1 MQILTSDTDITK
13 TINVGAIGKASTVTL
28 FGCTFTDLTTTKPIA
43 GAVALDI
50 VIPAPKSVADS
61 TLATVHVDGSRVES
75 FQVITSGIRQFD
87 PRYLVRPFM
96 KEDADLAYGP
106 VLASPASPMVFIDLS
121 TLPKLTAMPA
131 TCNFIYY
138 DYVTD
143 TMYYFGAITSLST
156 VTASTSVW
164 TESFASDPVVD
175 YISVGAAS
183 GAVVGYHFIFTASGK
198 VIELFAPT
206 TANFKQTR
214 QLPHKIKSATVTAVN
229 ATATSTYL
237 ASTGLIVLDDKGNLY
252 KYKLRDLSLIG
263 SVLGTNLL
271 RLVGSTAYNAGINSV
286 YALSKEPRQNMYY
299 VDSSTTAPP
308 NITRHTSNTDVQN
321 DIPNIQF
328 IDSFSIGGYAGNGGR
343 WLAYNFNTNKLV
355 YIDGFGNSVFSYD
368 FTTDNNLNTLAGR
381 LVYGYSQ
388 TASTDGVIRS
398 LYQALKYTSTKN
410 YVGDKAW
417 NFMSGDSNYSIGRI
431 RKVAK
436 SYLIDGSSYSLSDMP
451 SNVKF
456 NGKSL
461 SFKLADSTLTGFKIV
476 LPPELA
482 GTITVN
488 EVASDLTVPS
498 GEVQIT
504 FNAAPTQ
511 SSYYLAI
518 GHTLFDVSVDGLY
531 RLTVGEVGKN
541 STVNL
546 YGATFSDDG
555 TTTRNITGP
564 TEIVVSVPVPATPY
578 ESNIAEVYVD
588 SGRVAYFTRQPYADA
603 TSLKQFN
610 PAYFTRPYLNTDIDP
625 SQGIVKIVQ
634 SQAYTSP
641 LPTFLRID
649 TLATVPALSVLKSC
663 YYDYYTDK
671 MYWFGGSVTD
681 PSQIGAAT
689 TVWVE
694 DFSADPLACYQQID
708 SSPTFGSPNYAAY
721 FILFHK
727 SGKVRLQH
735 CNTAYPTITYT
746 KILPHDIVAGCA
758 LWTGGFNS
766 SAGLTTSARIVVS
779 DSKGNLYKYS
789 ANVQGAHD
797 LGPAILKGKVVGKNI
812 VKLVSSNF
820 SLASPTVLAL
830 SDEARTNAYTVDA
843 LPETAPTLTRQPI
856 NPVTKNMQSVDIN
869 PGYFKLLSY
878 NFATNKLR
886 VVNLDGTDANATYA
900 GNFVRLSG
908 TGGKFVDSL
917 HPLVVADTFMRSWDR
932 VLPHVSNVPA
942 ANDPA
947 SLIDSSFDSD
957 GTYKFYGYDTYPCIA
972 YGVVANA
979 PSGDMVVES
988 IIFEWTGTGTSS
1000 PRYITIS
1007 NWNGTDYVIHQ
1018 QFDMFSIGGPYPK
1031 TLTLKTPMK
1040 LHSSRKMS
1048 LSAGL
1053 TWNGAGTAPLIGI
1066 TELNVMIRKA

>member
-61 TLATVHVDGSRVES
+61 TLATVQVDGSRVES

-106 VLASPASPMVFIDLS
+106 VLASPASPMAFIDLS
-121 TLPKLTAMPA
+121 TLPKLSAMPA

-156 VTASTSVW
+156 VTASTQVW

-175 YISVGAAS
+175 YLTVAHSS
-183 GAVVGYHFIFTASGK
+183 GAIGYHFIFTASGK
-198 VIELFAPT
+198 ILELFASN

-214 QLPHKIKSATVTAVN
+214 ALTHKIKSAVPYYIDSTASAKYGAN
-229 ATATSTYL
+229 ARV
-237 ASTGLIVLDDKGNLY
+237 IVLDDKGNLH
-252 KYKLRDLSLIG
+252 KYKLLDLTLIG
-263 SVLGTNLL
+263 SVPNTNIVKLTGTTGYYT
-271 RLVGSTAYNAGINSV
+271 GSGTGTICAISAEPRANV
-286 YALSKEPRQNMYY
+286 YAVAANIAVAPTLTRQPLNTLTQNMQY
-299 VDSSTTAPP
+299 
-308 NITRHTSNTDVQN
+308 
-321 DIPNIQF
+321 
-328 IDSFSIGGYAGNGGR
+328 IDTFSIGGYSVTGGR
-343 WLAYNFNTNKLV
+343 WLAYDFALNKLV
-355 YIDGFGNSVFSYD
+355 YVSWDGTTIFGYD

-398 LYQALKYTSTKN
+398 LYQNLKYTSTKN

-417 NFMSGDSNYSIGRI
+417 NWLSGDSDYSIGRI

-451 SNVKF
+451 INVKF

-476 LPPELA
+476 LPPELP

-531 RLTVGEVGKN
+531 KLTVGEVGKN
-541 STVNL
+541 SIVKL

-564 TEIVVSVPVPATPY
+564 TEIVVSVPVPATSY

-588 SGRVAYFTRQPYADA
+588 SGRVAYFTRQPYADE

-625 SQGIVKIVQ
+625 SQGIVRITQ

-649 TLATVPALSVLKSC
+649 TLATVPTQSVLKSC

-681 PSQIGAAT
+681 PSLIGAAS

-708 SSPTFGSPNYAAY
+708 SSPTFGSPNYVAY

-758 LWTGGFNS
+758 LWTGGFTAAS
-766 SAGLTTSARIVVS
+766 GLTTSARLIVS

-789 ANVQGAHD
+789 PNVQGVHD

-843 LPETAPTLTRQPI
+843 LTDTAPTLTRQPV
-856 NPVTKNMQSVDIN
+856 NSVTKNMQSVDIN

-886 VVNLDGTDANATYA
+886 VVNLDGTDANTTYA
-900 GNFVRLSG
+900 DNFALLSG

-917 HPLVVADTFMRSWDR
+917 HPLVVADTFIRSWDR
-932 VLPHVSNVPA
+932 VLPHQPSVSPTEDAVT
-942 ANDPA
+942 
-947 SLIDSSFDSD
+947 LIDSNFDYY
-957 GTYKFYGYDTYPCIA
+957 GTYKVFGYGTYPCTV

-979 PSGDMVVES
+979 PSGDVVVES
-988 IIFEWTGTGTSS
+988 IVFEWTGTGTSA
-1000 PRYITIS
+1000 PRYITIY
-1007 NWNGTDYVIHQ
+1007 NWNGSNYVVHQ
-1018 QFDMFSIGGPYPK
+1018 QFDMFSMRGPYPK
-1031 TLTLKTPMK
+1031 TLTLSTPMK

-1048 LSAGL
+1048 LGASL
-1053 TWNGAGTAPLIGI
+1053 TWNNAGAAPLIGI